1 MYRQIPS
8 MYHRENTRQERDR
21 RTLPN
26 NRKFKN
32 KGSCQAINGNSSAGS
47 KGTMA
52 TIVYS
57 WLAVLSSC
65 LQTKDGVKGGWPV
78 EAVAGIGRALPRLRS
93 MQASSKPDNNVN

>member
-1 MYRQIPS
+1 
-8 MYHRENTRQERDR
+8 
-21 RTLPN
+21 
-26 NRKFKN
+26 
-32 KGSCQAINGNSSAGS
+32 
-47 KGTMA
+47 MA